1 MFLVSLFERCACA
14 RRCNKLVVAFAVLL
28 DYAPTHALGSG
39 GFFTA
44 EQAVPIAKLPPLD
57 GEVITAV
64 TALFPV

>member
-1 MFLVSLFERCACA
+1 MFLISLFERCVCT
-14 RRCNKLVVAFAVLL
+14 RRCYVLVVALAVLL

-64 TALFPV
+64 AALFPV